1 MSLGSTYVS
10 TARGPERPWMIR
22 HNGAMSS
29 TAGSQA
35 PAHVVLVPGF
45 WLGAWAWDEV
55 VAHLHEYGVAAV
67 TLTLPGLEANHP
79 DRGSVRLQ
87 DQVAAIE
94 QALAL
99 APDGARTV
107 LVAHSGATVPATV
120 ALDRHVDEVD
130 HVVWVDTAP
139 VVDGYAIDPDVGGSE
154 HPLSA
159 QYDEELEQG
168 SMAGL
173 SEEQLA
179 TFQERAVPQPACS
192 MREAASLADDRRLDV
207 PGTMVC
213 TAFSAADYRSYAQQ
227 GMPFLAGL
235 LQHRRLELVDLP
247 TGHWPMWSRP
257 AELADIIAQAA
268 RQA

>member
-1 MSLGSTYVS
+1 MSTPSNAEV
-10 TARGPERPWMIR
+10 
-22 HNGAMSS
+22 
-29 TAGSQA
+29 

-55 VAHLHEYGVAAV
+55 VARLSEHGVLALA
-67 TLTLPGLEANHP
+67 LTLPGLETDHP
-79 DRGSVRLQ
+79 DRGSVGLE
-87 DQVAAIE
+87 DHVAAIE

-99 APDGARTV
+99 APQGARTV
-107 LVAHSGATVPATV
+107 LVAHSGAAVPATV

-139 VVDGYAIDPDVGGSE
+139 VVDGYAMDPDASGSE

-168 SMAGL
+168 SMKGL

-179 TFQERAVPQPACS
+179 AFRERAVPQPAS
-192 MREAASLADDRRLDV
+192 SLRERVSLHDDRRLDV
-207 PGTMVC
+207 PGTVVC
-213 TAFSAADYRSYAQQ
+213 TAFPASEYRSYAEQ
-227 GMPFLAGL
+227 GMPFLAGI
-235 LQHRRLELVDLP
+235 LQYRRLQLVDLP

-257 AELADIIAQAA
+257 AELADIIARAA
-268 RQA
+268 AEG

>member
-1 MSLGSTYVS
+1 
-10 TARGPERPWMIR
+10 
-22 HNGAMSS
+22 MSS
-29 TAGSQA
+29 TPNTQV
-35 PAHVVLVPGF
+35 PAHVILVPGF
-45 WLGAWAWDEV
+45 WLGAWAWDDV
-55 VAHLHEYGVAAV
+55 VAHLHERGLTALA
-67 TLTLPGLEANHP
+67 LTLPGLEPGHP

-87 DQVAAIE
+87 DHVAAIE
-94 QALAL
+94 AALAL
-99 APDGARTV
+99 APQGARTV
-107 LVAHSGATVPATV
+107 LVAHSGAAVPATV

-179 TFQERAVPQPACS
+179 TFRERAVPQPAS
-192 MREAASLADDRRLDV
+192 SIREAVSLRDERRLDV
-207 PGTMVC
+207 PGTIVC
-213 TAFSAADYRSYAQQ
+213 TAFPAAEYRSYAEQ
-227 GMPFLAGL
+227 GMPFLVGV

-257 AELADIIAQAA
+257 AELADIVAQAA
-268 RQA
+268 AAQA

>member
-1 MSLGSTYVS
+1 MSTTTNTEV
-10 TARGPERPWMIR
+10 
-22 HNGAMSS
+22 
-29 TAGSQA
+29 

-55 VAHLHEYGVAAV
+55 VARLSEHGVSALP
-67 TLTLPGLEANHP
+67 LTLPGLEADHP
-79 DRGSVRLQ
+79 ARGSVGLE
-87 DQVAAIE
+87 DHVSAIE

-99 APDGARTV
+99 APQGARTV
-107 LVAHSGATVPATV
+107 LVAHSGAAVPATV

-139 VVDGYAIDPDVGGSE
+139 VVDGYAMDPDAGGGE

-168 SMAGL
+168 SMKGL

-179 TFQERAVPQPACS
+179 TFRERAVPQPASS
-192 MREAASLADDRRLDV
+192 MRERVSLHDERRLDV
-207 PGTMVC
+207 PGTVVC
-213 TAFSAADYRSYAQQ
+213 TAFSAADYRSYAEQ
-227 GMPFLAGL
+227 GMPFLAGI
-235 LQHRRLELVDLP
+235 LQYRRLQLVDLP

-257 AELADIIAQAA
+257 AELAGVIARAASGQA
-268 RQA
+268 